1 MTADARRRG
10 EKRAGPSF
18 SSPSLDPF
26 AELLERYLSL
36 QREYNAYKE
45 RNEALKA
52 AKKRFYSL
60 LNHTRDGIY
69 TYHLAIQKYVYTNPA
84 FIDMFGQPCKDIV
97 TTDSAIHRILP
108 KDREKYVKKTSPA
121 SLRNTTGD
129 EIEYRCVASDGSIRW
144 MHDRWVII
152 RDRAGQPRAIEGIVR
167 DITEMKTIIGIKDHL
182 VGIFESC
189 MDAIVVTDAKGIVT
203 QANKGAAT
211 LFQTPRRHFIG
222 RFIGEII
229 LNRIDDYADIF
240 QLIFSHAPTSNYE
253 LEVRL
258 ANGLVIPLLISFSFL
273 EDEKNKPIGTIIYMR
288 DISVRKETEQ
298 RIHTLSRQLIRTQ
311 EIERS
316 RIARDLH
323 DHLAQDLYSIN
334 IRLKTLLA
342 GLDCPPDGTDDQA
355 DALMTALKDTINNV
369 RKMVFNIHPT
379 GMDTLGLVNVLHG
392 LCRNVAKLSG
402 LRVDFK
408 SAGMDRLKTD
418 FELNSAI
425 YRLLQEALNN
435 IQKHAGARHVVVRL
449 VFSHPHIILRI
460 EDDGK
465 GFDGH
470 RHLERSARK
479 GCMGIWS
486 MRERVGLLSGRMTI
500 DSKLGGGTRIFVE
513 VPYFQDDRNEQQF
526 A

>member
-1 MTADARRRG
+1 MTAAARRRR
-10 EKRAGPSF
+10 EKGAGPSSF
-18 SSPSLDPF
+18 RAADPF
-26 AELLERYLSL
+26 AELLGRYLSL
-36 QREYNAYKE
+36 QREYSAYKE
-45 RNEALKA
+45 RNESLKA
-52 AKKRFYSL
+52 AQKRFYSL

-69 TYHLAIQKYVYTNPA
+69 TYHLAIHKYVYTNPA

-108 KDREKYVKKTSPA
+108 KDREKFRNKISPA
-121 SLRNTTGD
+121 SLRNATGD

-152 RDRAGQPRAIEGIVR
+152 RDRGGEPRAIEGIVR
-167 DITEMKTIIGIKDHL
+167 DISEMKTIIGIKDHL

-189 MDAIVVTDAKGIVT
+189 MDAIVVTDARGTVT
-203 QANKGAAT
+203 QVNKGAET
-211 LFQTPRRHFIG
+211 LFHTPRKSFVG
-222 RFIGEII
+222 RFIGDTIGNQLDGYE
-229 LNRIDDYADIF
+229 DVF
-240 QLIFSHAPTSNYE
+240 QLILSHAPTSNYE
-253 LEVRL
+253 LEARL

-273 EDEKNKPIGTIIYMR
+273 EDGENKPIGTIIYIR
-288 DISVRKETEQ
+288 DISARKETEQ

-334 IRLKTLLA
+334 IRLKTFLA
-342 GLDCPPDGTDDQA
+342 GLDSPPDGCDDQVQ
-355 DALMTALKDTINNV
+355 ALMASLQDTINNV

-379 GMDTLGLVNVLHG
+379 GMDTLGLVNILNG
-392 LCRNVAKLSG
+392 LCRNVSKLSG

-408 SAGMDRLKTD
+408 SAGMDHLKTD

-435 IQKHAGARHVVVRL
+435 IQKHAGACNVVVRL
-449 VFSHPHIILRI
+449 VFSHPDIILRI
-460 EDDGK
+460 DDDGK
-465 GFDGH
+465 GFDGQ
-470 RHLERSARK
+470 RHLEQSARK

-486 MRERVGLLSGRMTI
+486 MRERVGLLNGRMTI
-500 DSKLGGGTRIFVE
+500 DSQPRNGTHIFVE
-513 VPYFQDDRNEQQF
+513 IPYFQCDRDEKQF

>member
-1 MTADARRRG
+1 MTPAKKQRG
-10 EKRAGPSF
+10 ESGTCPPSSRAV
-18 SSPSLDPF
+18 DPF
-26 AELLERYLSL
+26 AELAERYLGL

-45 RNEALKA
+45 HNEALKT

-69 TYHLAIQKYVYTNPA
+69 TYHLGIQKYVYTNPA

-97 TTDSAIHRILP
+97 TTDSAINRILP
-108 KDREKYVKKTSPA
+108 KDREKFRNKISPG
-121 SLRNTTGD
+121 SLQNSAGD
-129 EIEYRCVASDGSIRW
+129 GIEYRLIASDGSICW

-182 VGIFESC
+182 VSIFESC

-203 QANKGAAT
+203 QANKGAAA
-211 LFQTPRRHFIG
+211 LFHMPRKHFIG

-229 LNRIDDYADIF
+229 RNQLDGYADIF

-253 LEVRL
+253 LEAQL
-258 ANGLVIPLLISFSFL
+258 TNGRVIPLLVSFSFL
-273 EDEKNKPIGTIIYMR
+273 EDEENKPIGTIIYMR
-288 DISVRKETEQ
+288 DISARKETEE

-311 EIERS
+311 EIERN

-334 IRLKTLLA
+334 IRLKTFLT
-342 GLDCPPDGTDDQA
+342 GLDSPPEGYEDQA
-355 DALMTALKDTINNV
+355 QALMATLQDTINNV

-379 GMDTLGLVNVLHG
+379 GMETLGLVNVLHG

-408 SAGMDRLKTD
+408 TAGMDHLKTD
-418 FELNSAI
+418 FELNSAV

-435 IQKHAGARHVVVRL
+435 IQKHAGARNVIVRL
-449 VFSHPHIILRI
+449 VFSHPDIILRI

-470 RHLERSARK
+470 RHLELAAQK

-486 MRERVGLLSGRMTI
+486 MRERVGLLSGKMTI
-500 DSKLGGGTRIFVE
+500 DSKPRSGTRIFVE
-513 VPYFQDDRNEQQF
+513 IPYFQGDPDEQQF